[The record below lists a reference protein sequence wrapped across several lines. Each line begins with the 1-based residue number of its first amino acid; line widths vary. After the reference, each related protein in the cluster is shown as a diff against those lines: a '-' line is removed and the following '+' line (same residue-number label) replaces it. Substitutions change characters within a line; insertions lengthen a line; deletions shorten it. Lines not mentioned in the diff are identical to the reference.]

1 MKNSQGSRNV
11 SAEQIRLPATSRDG
25 FRFLILMRCF
35 DGPTGDKGAKELLR
49 RINDETVLANCV
61 AMRLTA
67 SRETIFQ
74 SRRSEPETK
83 IRFNHLRS
91 DNGVDHAGS
100 DPRPFLSPSLQGLR
114 FQQFDLRSGTGI
126 DAQTQ

>member
-1 MKNSQGSRNV
+1 
-11 SAEQIRLPATSRDG
+11 
-25 FRFLILMRCF
+25 MRCF

-83 IRFNHLRS
+83 IRFNHRDRTTESIMLEVIL
-91 DNGVDHAGS
+91 GL
-100 DPRPFLSPSLQGLR
+100 FLSPSLQGLR